1 MNDSEKNNADSD
13 TPTVSLVLGSGG
25 ARGLAHIGAIQAIEA
40 AGFRISAIAGASI
53 GALIG
58 GIHAAGRLSEYRDWV
73 CALERRDVLRL
84 LDFAFGHPGLIKG
97 ERVIGA
103 MRELVGE
110 HRIEELSV
118 PFTAVATD
126 LDGQR
131 EVWITEGPLFDAI
144 RASIAI
150 PMVFTPYKVGAR
162 ELVDGGLLSPLP
174 IAATRRH
181 QADFVV
187 AVDVNDRVR
196 AALRDL
202 PHSRQAAERSAEDED
217 TGKSDPEDSDE
228 QQASVKARVAAWFE
242 GLFPDRPAQ
251 PAQPGLVDLMA
262 RSLDTVQAQIS
273 RMQLALDPPD
283 LLIRVPRDACMFYE
297 FWRAEELIEI
307 GREAGEHAL
316 SEAVKLHRKRLKG
329 R

>member
-1 MNDSEKNNADSD
+1 MSSSDSNKNSADP
-13 TPTVSLVLGSGG
+13 PTVSLVLGSGG

-40 AGFRISAIAGASI
+40 AGFRISSIAGASI

-58 GIHAAGRLSEYRDWV
+58 GIYAAGRLEDYRDWV
-73 CALERRDVLRL
+73 RALERRDVVRL

-97 ERVIGA
+97 ERVIAA

-126 LDGQR
+126 LEGQR

-150 PMVFTPYKVGAR
+150 PMVFTPHRLGTR

-202 PHSRQAAERSAEDED
+202 PHARQQPGQDGDEREQ
-217 TGKSDPEDSDE
+217 SDSQASDE
-228 QQASVKARVAAWFE
+228 PKDSVKERVAAWFE

-251 PAQPGLVDLMA
+251 PAQPGLLDLMA

-283 LLIRVPRDACMFYE
+283 LLVRVPRDACMFYE
-297 FWRAEELIEI
+297 FWRADELIQV
-307 GREAGEHAL
+307 GQEAAERAL
-316 SEAVKLHRKRLKG
+316 SEAVKLHGNRLK
-329 R
+329 RR